1 MRKKK
6 YFTPPFWMQATVA
19 LAQLII
25 AQFLLASF
33 SINAYLITFW
43 GCYWLK
49 NFCRVPSKNAAILGI
64 SLLSSLYAAPVLATV
79 TSSSKPV
86 CGVAFLNQ
94 VANLFSALFWVAG
107 AGSSAEEICLTF
119 AAIAGLAAITAIGT
133 LAAGIMD
140 YRRNGTPIG
149 EALSPFG
156 IVLIL
161 LLGSVLISRMFI
173 GNYKVPNQPIS
184 KNLNISSN
192 QS

>member
-1 MRKKK
+1 MKKKK
-6 YFTPPFWMQATVA
+6 YLPPPFWMQATVA

-25 AQFLLASF
+25 AQYLLASF

-49 NFCRVPSKNAAILGI
+49 NFCRVPSKYATILGV
-64 SLLSSLYAAPVLATV
+64 SLLSSLYANPVLAQII
-79 TSSSKPV
+79 SSNKPV
-86 CGVAFLNQ
+86 CGIGFLNRI
-94 VANLFSALFWVAG
+94 ANLFSGLFWVAG
-107 AGSSAEEICLTF
+107 ANSSAEEICLTF

-133 LAAGIMD
+133 LAGGIMD

-173 GNYKVPNQPIS
+173 GNYAVPNRPIS